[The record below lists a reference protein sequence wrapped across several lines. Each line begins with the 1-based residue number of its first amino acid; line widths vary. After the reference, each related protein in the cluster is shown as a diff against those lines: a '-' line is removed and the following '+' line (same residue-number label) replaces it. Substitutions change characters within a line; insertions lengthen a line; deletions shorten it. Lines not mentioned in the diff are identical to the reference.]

1 MVSNDNRRHQ
11 KERGTDL
18 KGCGESARRW
28 QGDFPGGLVAKTP
41 NSLCRGPSSISGQGT
56 RFHLLQLKRFHTPH
70 LEKEMATHSSIL
82 AWKIPWT
89 EEPGSYNPWG
99 YKELDTT

>member
-18 KGCGESARRW
+18 KGSGESARKW
-28 QGDFPGGLVAKTP
+28 QGDFPGGLVAETP

-56 RFHLLQLKRFHTPH
+56 GFHMLQLKRSHTPH
-70 LEKEMATHSSIL
+70 LETLHAVTKTQCSQIDKENKYIN
-82 AWKIPWT
+82 K
-89 EEPGSYNPWG
+89 Y
-99 YKELDTT
+99 

>member
-18 KGCGESARRW
+18 KGCGESARSW

-41 NSLCRGPSSISGQGT
+41 NSLCRGLSSISGQGT
-56 RFHLLQLKRFHTPH
+56 RFHLLKLK
-70 LEKEMATHSSIL
+70 
-82 AWKIPWT
+82 KIPHT
-89 EEPGSYNPWG
+89 ASRDPACCNEDPVQSN
-99 YKELDTT
+99 K